1 MNALCKSDEMA
12 GDRGG
17 RIEAAAQHIQRT
29 PATPRT
35 FSRHHALSQETINI
49 HLDQGS
55 IIMMG
60 DEVGRNFKI

>member
-29 PATPRT
+29 LP
-35 FSRHHALSQETINI
+35 HHALSQETINI
-49 HLDQGS
+49 HLDRDS
-55 IIMMG
+55 IIMMSLG
-60 DEVGRNFKI
+60 HNFKIEY